1 MFNAYKKRIFLGEFY
16 HKKME
21 SKRKYV
27 SVVLIVLGVIFCAS
41 WAIGLLHKVP
51 AGFVGVK
58 VYLLGGS
65 KGDIEILTPGR
76 YLILW
81 NEELHLFPTY
91 QQNYVWTKS
100 SNEGSPTNESFDFQ
114 TRDGLEVNADLGVSY
129 TLRKDKIADIFRKY
143 RRGVDEITN
152 IYLRNIVRDAINLE
166 ASNLA
171 IDSLYGPGKQI
182 FMAQVQKRVV
192 SQTAPIGIN
201 IDKIYLVGNLRLPN
215 SVVEALN
222 LKITATQRA
231 LQREN
236 ELREAEAE
244 GRKCVVIAQAEAEAL
259 RIKNAQLT
267 PSLLQYESI
276 QKWDGKLPQATAGT
290 VPFINLK

>member
-1 MFNAYKKRIFLGEFY
+1 
-16 HKKME
+16 ME
-21 SKRKYV
+21 TKRKYV
-27 SVVLIVLGVIFCAS
+27 SVVLIILGVIFCAS

-76 YLILW
+76 YLVLW
-81 NEELHLFPTY
+81 NEELHLFPTF
-91 QQNYVWTKS
+91 QQNYVWTQS
-100 SNEGSPTNESFDFQ
+100 ANEGNVANESFDFQ

-129 TLRKDKIADIFRKY
+129 TLKREKIADIFRKY

-166 ASNLA
+166 ASRLA

-192 SQTAPIGIN
+192 EQVSPIGIVV
-201 IDKIYLVGNLRLPN
+201 DKIYLVGNLRLPK

-244 GRKCVVIAQAEAEAL
+244 GRKRVVIAQAEAEAL